1 MNNVPNN
8 KQLQEFSVVYTDRAV
23 NHMSQEFQ
31 QAMRDLSTLFKTVYH
46 AEEVILIPGSGTT
59 AMEAVA
65 RQFAREK
72 KCLCLRNGFFN
83 FRWSQIFAQGHI
95 PNEEFVLKAHALS
108 REKKA
113 SFLPPSLEE
122 VNKCILEKTPN
133 LVFATHVE
141 TSSGIMLSDEYIAA
155 IAEKIHSMNGYLVL
169 DCVASGA
176 RWIDMQAL
184 GVDILI
190 TAPQKCWSAPP
201 SCGIVLLN
209 KTIGSQLSHT
219 TSDSFDLDL
228 NQWLNI
234 MRAYEQGKFAYY
246 ATMPTNAL
254 IALRNS
260 MLEAQKIGFSY
271 LKDRQLELGTKV
283 RSLFKSKGFISVAE
297 EQVASPSIAVYYTD
311 DPTIQNGQKWQ
322 EYGIQI
328 SSGVPLKCGEQEPF
342 QTFRIGLL
350 GWDKLN
356 HIDQTVDTLKETLKE
371 ICKEKN

>member
-1 MNNVPNN
+1 MV
-8 KQLQEFSVVYTDRAV
+8 R
-23 NHMSQEFQ
+23 
-31 QAMRDLSTLFKTVYH
+31 
-46 AEEVILIPGSGTT
+46 T
-59 AMEAVA
+59 A
-65 RQFAREK
+65 
-72 KCLCLRNGFFN
+72 L
-83 FRWSQIFAQGHI
+83 
-95 PNEEFVLKAHALS
+95 VL
-108 REKKA
+108 
-113 SFLPPSLEE
+113 
-122 VNKCILEKTPN
+122 
-133 LVFATHVE
+133 
-141 TSSGIMLSDEYIAA
+141 GYIA
-155 IAEKIHSMNGYLVL
+155 S
-169 DCVASGA
+169 SA

-283 RSLFKSKGFISVAE
+283 RSLFKSKGFISVAA

-328 SSGVPLKCGEQEPF
+328 SSSVPLKCGEQEPF